1 MIWFPD
7 DPRGN
12 LARYGDL
19 DFQAPIVRTILRGR
33 SGNQRNDKKRL
44 GRGAL
49 KMKMKTNVG
58 VKTHPIGN
66 MGYLHFWYANNKS
79 RGTKNVTVVWSLEK
93 SRTPLARQQ
102 VAQVA
107 TTRTCGW
114 HGNVNLSKKVLAELG
129 L

>member
-1 MIWFPD
+1 LRHLPGGF
-7 DPRGN
+7 
-12 LARYGDL
+12 
-19 DFQAPIVRTILRGR
+19 RGR

-44 GRGAL
+44 ERGEL
-49 KMKMKTNVG
+49 RMKTNVG

-93 SRTPLARQQ
+93 SRAQLSRQQ
-102 VAQVA
+102 VSQVA

>member
-1 MIWFPD
+1 LSWSTPN
-7 DPRGN
+7 DPRGT
-12 LARYGDL
+12 LARYGNL
-19 DFQAPIVRTILRGR
+19 DFQTPIVRTILRGR
-33 SGNQRNDKKRL
+33 SGNQRNDKKRPE
-44 GRGAL
+44 RGAL
-49 KMKMKTNVG
+49 KMKTNVG